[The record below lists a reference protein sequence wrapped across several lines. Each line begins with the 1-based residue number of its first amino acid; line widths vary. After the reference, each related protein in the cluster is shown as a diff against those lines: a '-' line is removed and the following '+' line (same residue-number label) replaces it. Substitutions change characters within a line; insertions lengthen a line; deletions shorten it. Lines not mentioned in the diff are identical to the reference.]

1 MTTIHFKAIDPQ
13 EIKER
18 FSDYFWEKTTYFLI
32 QSDGEEAALY
42 GIIHRGNKTGDAF
55 LTVFERHR
63 YKLLNKKT
71 LNDLF
76 NHPFSLGFTEVWTW
90 TRLQSWI
97 KLLKRI
103 EGVEFRLIPPSWD
116 NDFTKIW
123 FRKRI

>member
-1 MTTIHFKAIDPQ
+1 MTDICFKSVDPQ
-13 EIKER
+13 EIKES
-18 FSDYFWEKTTYFLI
+18 FPDYFWENAIYFMI
-32 QSDGEEAALY
+32 QNDGEDAGLY
-42 GIIHRGNKTGDAF
+42 GIIPRGNKTGDAF
-55 LTVFERHR
+55 LTVFESYS
-63 YKLLNKKT
+63 YKLINKKT
-71 LNDLF
+71 LNELF

-103 EGVEFRLIPPSWD
+103 EGVEFQLIPPSWD